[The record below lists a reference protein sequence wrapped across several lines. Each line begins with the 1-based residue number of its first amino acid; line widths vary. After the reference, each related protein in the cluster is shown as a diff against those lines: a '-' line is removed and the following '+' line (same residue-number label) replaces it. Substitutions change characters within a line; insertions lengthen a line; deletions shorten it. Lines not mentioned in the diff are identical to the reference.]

1 MCRTGMCRFGVGNWI
16 FLFACLH
23 LFTYA
28 QGGED
33 ALDPGVRF
41 SVEPSDA
48 VVVPGDAALLAC
60 SAASSRALRLHWR
73 HSATAPP
80 TRDHAISDTDKYRKQ
95 LSNGS
100 LWISEMS
107 ASLAGHY
114 QCVAS
119 VDGVGTIVSRVAL
132 VFLAE
137 VPEVVGGP
145 RSVLGAAGS
154 AALLPCGVRAPA
166 RLALRLLAAPPDRR
180 VYGAAR
186 LHAAPPVL
194 NLNVTWLKN
203 GSPVRLEASRM
214 WLTPSGA
221 LELEPLRPHDA
232 ARYRCRVALAAAPHL
247 YKMSEEMELRVSAE
261 SPNVESPP
269 RFIATPQ
276 PATVMEG
283 LGRRCLFVDDNDD
296 DLTSDDD
303 VTGASVTFDC
313 AAVGNPKPEI
323 TWLNNG
329 AAIDLSDLDS
339 RFYLVGSGSLRVQA
353 ARALDAGAYTCRAH
367 SRLDSAD
374 SSAHL
379 AVLTPPRA
387 LGPPAV
393 LRARQ
398 RGDLT
403 LRCDVRGR
411 PPPAV
416 VWLKD
421 GDPLTPNNHD
431 IAIVDG
437 SSLRI
442 QGVLRVDAGMFQC
455 AASSRA
461 GSALAAVRLLVLPP
475 DDGNYTT
482 LHSYNDVFC

>member
-1 MCRTGMCRFGVGNWI
+1 MRLSVGYWVNRWCTDSVGTRSYGG
-16 FLFACLH
+16 AEPGH
-23 LFTYA
+23 SVD
-28 QGGED
+28 GGED

-194 NLNVTWLKN
+194 NLN
-203 GSPVRLEASRM
+203 
-214 WLTPSGA
+214 
-221 LELEPLRPHDA
+221 
-232 ARYRCRVALAAAPHL
+232 
-247 YKMSEEMELRVSAE
+247 
-261 SPNVESPP
+261 
-269 RFIATPQ
+269 
-276 PATVMEG
+276 
-283 LGRRCLFVDDNDD
+283 
-296 DLTSDDD
+296 
-303 VTGASVTFDC
+303 
-313 AAVGNPKPEI
+313 
-323 TWLNNG
+323 
-329 AAIDLSDLDS
+329 
-339 RFYLVGSGSLRVQA
+339 A

-393 LRARQ
+393 LQARE

-437 SSLRI
+437 YCI
-442 QGVLRVDAGMFQC
+442 HY
-455 AASSRA
+455 
-461 GSALAAVRLLVLPP
+461 
-475 DDGNYTT
+475 YTCT
-482 LHSYNDVFC
+482 RNIL